1 MIRSFWFFA
10 LIVAVPLFVILWR
23 RRPRGLEAPSF
34 VRIVNPL
41 PGEEGRHLLI
51 WSDPE
56 RDEYRVG
63 LRGSEGSVRSYG
75 RAELEEW
82 PE

>member
-1 MIRSFWFFA
+1 MTD
-10 LIVAVPLFVILWR
+10 LKV
-23 RRPRGLEAPSF
+23 PSF
-34 VRIVNPL
+34 VRIMDPL
-41 PGEEGRHLLI
+41 PGEEGRCLLI

-63 LRGSEGSVRSYG
+63 LRAEGSVRSYG

-82 PE
+82 AE